1 MTRTV
6 KIRYTKHALR
16 RMRERKISKGQM
28 ALALREPDHLY
39 RDLGLQ
45 VAERKT
51 DRGNILRVY
60 FREENGVD
68 TVILVITVYRTRR
81 WGKGRMKR

>member
-1 MTRTV
+1 MARTV

-16 RMRERKISKGQM
+16 RMRDRKISKGQV
-28 ALALREPDHLY
+28 ALALREPDRMY
-39 RDLGLQ
+39 RDLDLQ

-60 FREENGVD
+60 FREKNGVG
-68 TVILVITVYRTRR
+68 TVVLVVTVYRTRR
-81 WGKGRMKR
+81 WGRGRMKR

>member
-1 MTRTV
+1 MDRSGMPCTP
-6 KIRYTKHALR
+6 LR
-16 RMRERKISKGQM
+16 KMYDRKISKCQ
-28 ALALREPDHLY
+28 LAMVLREPNHMY

-60 FREENGVD
+60 FREENGVE
-68 TVILVITVYRTRR
+68 TVVLVITVYRTRR
-81 WGKGRMKR
+81 WGIE